1 MKLNPQTFLQQEG
14 KAACKRVCRISAGGI
29 LNPHTRPGM
38 NPMYESASA
47 HAHASSSRG
56 LLLHFSQCKY
66 IYDQMDWFSG
76 LQKGLQVAQEAA
88 LDAAEKAKVLASQAS
103 VQAKA
108 YAEQA
113 KVYAEQASDQAKVF
127 EIWGG
132 FSPPEGTLTFG
143 LITW

>member
-1 MKLNPQTFLQQEG
+1 
-14 KAACKRVCRISAGGI
+14 
-29 LNPHTRPGM
+29 
-38 NPMYESASA
+38 
-47 HAHASSSRG
+47 
-56 LLLHFSQCKY
+56 
-66 IYDQMDWFSG
+66 MDWFSG